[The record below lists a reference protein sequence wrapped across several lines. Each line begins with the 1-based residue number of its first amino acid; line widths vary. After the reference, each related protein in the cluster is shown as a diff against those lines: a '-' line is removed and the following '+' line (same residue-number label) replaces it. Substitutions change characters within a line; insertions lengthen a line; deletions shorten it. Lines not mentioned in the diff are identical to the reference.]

1 MAFFNRNKKIK
12 KKKGNAPEE
21 NQITSAEIARQR
33 AEDIQSNYDSDE
45 LPEKS
50 YDALSEE
57 NYGEE
62 IPEANNA
69 PEDLDPL
76 LSGGLD
82 DRMLSFDDDV
92 ERDIEEESENSPL
105 EEEEE
110 KSTHDFFAGVELPDE
125 NIGDLS
131 ETDKSF
137 DGLYEVGDDL
147 DGENLEEDSDEITGE
162 KDEGFS
168 PEISPEE
175 SHGDDI
181 PSATEV
187 AEGEEELND
196 EDLVQCLN
204 DVIEDQLI
212 EEEEEPSPDG
222 MASKTQIYMA
232 MQVFDSES
240 GEFDMQG
247 VDNQLIFDTDDED
260 SFGFSCHK
268 DEEKPQEQFN
278 AEDNKFDT
286 SEED

>member
-12 KKKGNAPEE
+12 KKKGNTPEE

-57 NYGEE
+57 NYGEG

-82 DRMLSFDDDV
+82 DSMLSFDDDV
-92 ERDIEEESENSPL
+92 ERDIEEKSENSPL

-110 KSTHDFFAGVELPDE
+110 GKHDFFAGVELPDE
-125 NIGDLS
+125 NMGDLS

-175 SHGDDI
+175 SYEADT

-212 EEEEEPSPDG
+212 EEEETPSPDG

-278 AEDNKFDT
+278 AEDYMFDT

>member
-33 AEDIQSNYDSDE
+33 AEDIQSNYDSDD
-45 LPEKS
+45 LPEES
-50 YDALSEE
+50 
-57 NYGEE
+57 YGEE
-62 IPEANNA
+62 ISEANNIPEANNT

-82 DRMLSFDDDV
+82 DSMLSFDDDV

-110 KSTHDFFAGVELPDE
+110 STHDFFAGVELPDE
-125 NIGDLS
+125 NVGDLS

-137 DGLYEVGDDL
+137 DGLYEVGEDL
-147 DGENLEEDSDEITGE
+147 DGENLEEDSNEVTGE
-162 KDEGFS
+162 EDEGFS

-181 PSATEV
+181 PSASEI
-187 AEGEEELND
+187 AEGEEQLND

-204 DVIEDQLI
+204 DVIEDQVI
-212 EEEEEPSPDG
+212 DDDTEEKSNNG

-260 SFGFSCHK
+260 SFEFSCHN
-268 DEEKPQEQFN
+268 DEEKPKEQYN
-278 AEDNKFDT
+278 VEDYMFDT
-286 SEED
+286 SEEE

>member
-33 AEDIQSNYDSDE
+33 AEDIQSNYDSDD
-45 LPEKS
+45 LPEER
-50 YDALSEE
+50 YDEEISEA
-57 NYGEE
+57 NS
-62 IPEANNA
+62 IPEANNT

-82 DRMLSFDDDV
+82 DNMLSFDDDV

-110 KSTHDFFAGVELPDE
+110 STHDFFAGVELPDE
-125 NIGDLS
+125 NVGDLS

-137 DGLYEVGDDL
+137 DGLYEVGEHL
-147 DGENLEEDSDEITGE
+147 DGEHLEEDSGE
-162 KDEGFS
+162 EDEGIS

-175 SHGDDI
+175 FHADDI
-181 PSATEV
+181 PSASEI
-187 AEGEEELND
+187 AEGEEQLND

-204 DVIEDQLI
+204 DVIEDQVI
-212 EEEEEPSPDG
+212 DDATEEESNNG

-260 SFGFSCHK
+260 SFEFSCHNDK
-268 DEEKPQEQFN
+268 EKPQEQYN
-278 AEDNKFDT
+278 VEDYMFDT
-286 SEED
+286 SEEE

>member
-50 YDALSEE
+50 YDALSEA
-57 NYGEE
+57 NN
-62 IPEANNA
+62 IPEANNT

-82 DRMLSFDDDV
+82 DSMLSFDDDV

-110 KSTHDFFAGVELPDE
+110 STHDFFAGVELPDE
-125 NIGDLS
+125 NVGDLS

-137 DGLYEVGDDL
+137 DGLYEVGEDL
-147 DGENLEEDSDEITGE
+147 DGENLEEDSGE
-162 KDEGFS
+162 EDEGIS

-181 PSATEV
+181 PSASEI
-187 AEGEEELND
+187 AEGEEQLND

-204 DVIEDQLI
+204 DVIEDQVI
-212 EEEEEPSPDG
+212 DDDTEEESNND

-260 SFGFSCHK
+260 SFEFSCHN
-268 DEEKPQEQFN
+268 DEEKPKEQYN
-278 AEDNKFDT
+278 AEDYMFDT
-286 SEED
+286 SEEE

>member
-50 YDALSEE
+50 YDALPEE
-57 NYGEE
+57 NYGDE

-82 DRMLSFDDDV
+82 DSMLSFDDDV

-110 KSTHDFFAGVELPDE
+110 STHDFFAGVELPDE
-125 NIGDLS
+125 NVGDLS

-137 DGLYEVGDDL
+137 DGLYEVGEDL
-147 DGENLEEDSDEITGE
+147 DGENLEEGSGE
-162 KDEGFS
+162 EDEGFS

-175 SHGDDI
+175 SHEDDI
-181 PSATEV
+181 PSASEI
-187 AEGEEELND
+187 AKGEEQLND

-260 SFGFSCHK
+260 SFEFSCHK

-278 AEDNKFDT
+278 AEDYMFDT

>member
-33 AEDIQSNYDSDE
+33 AEDIQSNYDSDD
-45 LPEKS
+45 LP
-50 YDALSEE
+50 EE

-62 IPEANNA
+62 ISEANNIPEVNNT

-76 LSGGLD
+76 LSGGL
-82 DRMLSFDDDV
+82 DDDV

-110 KSTHDFFAGVELPDE
+110 STHDFFAGVELPDE
-125 NIGDLS
+125 NVGDLS

-137 DGLYEVGDDL
+137 DGLYEVGEDL
-147 DGENLEEDSDEITGE
+147 DGENLEEDSGE
-162 KDEGFS
+162 EDEGFS
-168 PEISPEE
+168 QEISPEE
-175 SHGDDI
+175 SHEDDI
-181 PSATEV
+181 PSASEI
-187 AEGEEELND
+187 AEGEEQLND

-204 DVIEDQLI
+204 DVIEDQI
-212 EEEEEPSPDG
+212 FDDATEEESNNG

-260 SFGFSCHK
+260 SFEFSCHN
-268 DEEKPQEQFN
+268 DEEKPKEQYN
-278 AEDNKFDT
+278 VEDYMFDT
-286 SEED
+286 SEEE

>member
-33 AEDIQSNYDSDE
+33 AEDIQSNYDSDD
-45 LPEKS
+45 LPEER
-50 YDALSEE
+50 YD
-57 NYGEE
+57 EE
-62 IPEANNA
+62 ISEANNI

-82 DRMLSFDDDV
+82 DNMLSFDDDV
-92 ERDIEEESENSPL
+92 ERDIEKESENSPL

-110 KSTHDFFAGVELPDE
+110 GSTHDFFAGVELPDE
-125 NIGDLS
+125 NVGDLS

-137 DGLYEVGDDL
+137 DGLYEVGEDL
-147 DGENLEEDSDEITGE
+147 DGENLEEDSGEVTDEE
-162 KDEGFS
+162 DEGFS

-175 SHGDDI
+175 SHWDDI
-181 PSATEV
+181 PSASEI
-187 AEGEEELND
+187 AEGEEQLND

-204 DVIEDQLI
+204 DVIEDQVI
-212 EEEEEPSPDG
+212 DDATEEEPNNG

-260 SFGFSCHK
+260 SFEFSCHN
-268 DEEKPQEQFN
+268 DEEKPKEQYN
-278 AEDNKFDT
+278 AEDYMFDT
-286 SEED
+286 SEEE

>member
-62 IPEANNA
+62 IQEANNA

-82 DRMLSFDDDV
+82 DSMLSFDDDV
-92 ERDIEEESENSPL
+92 ERDIEEKSENSTL
-105 EEEEE
+105 EEEEGE
-110 KSTHDFFAGVELPDE
+110 HDFFAGVELPDE
-125 NIGDLS
+125 NMGDLS

-147 DGENLEEDSDEITGE
+147 DGENLEEDSDGITGE

-175 SHGDDI
+175 SYETDT
-181 PSATEV
+181 PNATEV

-278 AEDNKFDT
+278 VEDYMFDT

>member
-12 KKKGNAPEE
+12 KKKGNTPEE

-57 NYGEE
+57 NYGEG

-82 DRMLSFDDDV
+82 DSMLSFDDDV
-92 ERDIEEESENSPL
+92 ERDIEEKSENSPL

-110 KSTHDFFAGVELPDE
+110 GKHDFFAGVELPDE
-125 NIGDLS
+125 NMGDLS

-175 SHGDDI
+175 SYEADT

-212 EEEEEPSPDG
+212 EEEETPSLDG

-278 AEDNKFDT
+278 AEDYMFDT

>member
-33 AEDIQSNYDSDE
+33 AEDIQSNYDSDD
-45 LPEKS
+45 LPEER
-50 YDALSEE
+50 YDEEISEA
-57 NYGEE
+57 NN
-62 IPEANNA
+62 IPEANNT

-82 DRMLSFDDDV
+82 DNMLSFDDDV
-92 ERDIEEESENSPL
+92 ERDIEKESENSPL
-105 EEEEE
+105 EEEEG
-110 KSTHDFFAGVELPDE
+110 STHDFFAGVELPDE
-125 NIGDLS
+125 NVGDLS

-137 DGLYEVGDDL
+137 DGLYEVGDAL
-147 DGENLEEDSDEITGE
+147 DGDDLEEDSDDKGE
-162 KDEGFS
+162 DFS

-175 SHGDDI
+175 SHEDDL
-181 PSATEV
+181 PSASEV

-278 AEDNKFDT
+278 AEDYMFDT

>member
-33 AEDIQSNYDSDE
+33 AEDIQSNYDSDD
-45 LPEKS
+45 LPEER
-50 YDALSEE
+50 YDEEISEA
-57 NYGEE
+57 NN
-62 IPEANNA
+62 IPEANNT

-82 DRMLSFDDDV
+82 DNMLSFDDDV
-92 ERDIEEESENSPL
+92 ERDIEKESENSPL

-110 KSTHDFFAGVELPDE
+110 GSTHDFFVGVELPDE
-125 NIGDLS
+125 NVGDLS

-137 DGLYEVGDDL
+137 DGLYEVGEDL
-147 DGENLEEDSDEITGE
+147 DGENLEEDSGEVTDEE
-162 KDEGFS
+162 DEGFS

-181 PSATEV
+181 PSASEI
-187 AEGEEELND
+187 AEGEEQLND

-204 DVIEDQLI
+204 DVIEDQVI
-212 EEEEEPSPDG
+212 DDATEEESNNG

-240 GEFDMQG
+240 
-247 VDNQLIFDTDDED
+247 VRVY
-260 SFGFSCHK
+260 
-268 DEEKPQEQFN
+268 
-278 AEDNKFDT
+278 
-286 SEED
+286 

>member
-33 AEDIQSNYDSDE
+33 AEDIQSNYDSDD
-45 LPEKS
+45 LPEER
-50 YDALSEE
+50 YD
-57 NYGEE
+57 EE
-62 IPEANNA
+62 ISEANNI

-82 DRMLSFDDDV
+82 DNMLSFDDDV
-92 ERDIEEESENSPL
+92 ERDIEKESENSPL
-105 EEEEE
+105 EEEEG
-110 KSTHDFFAGVELPDE
+110 SIHDFFAGVELPDE
-125 NIGDLS
+125 NVGDLS

-137 DGLYEVGDDL
+137 DGLYEVGEDL
-147 DGENLEEDSDEITGE
+147 DGENLEEDSGEVTDEE
-162 KDEGFS
+162 DEGFS

-181 PSATEV
+181 PSASEI
-187 AEGEEELND
+187 AEGEEQLND

-204 DVIEDQLI
+204 DVIEDQVI
-212 EEEEEPSPDG
+212 DDATEEESDNG

-260 SFGFSCHK
+260 SFEFSCHN
-268 DEEKPQEQFN
+268 DEEKPKEQYN
-278 AEDNKFDT
+278 VEDYMFDT
-286 SEED
+286 SEEE

>member
-33 AEDIQSNYDSDE
+33 AEDIQSNYDSDD
-45 LPEKS
+45 LPEER
-50 YDALSEE
+50 YDEEISEA
-57 NYGEE
+57 NN
-62 IPEANNA
+62 IPEANNT

-82 DRMLSFDDDV
+82 DNMLSFDDDV
-92 ERDIEEESENSPL
+92 ERDIEKESENSPL

-110 KSTHDFFAGVELPDE
+110 GSTHDFFAGVELPDE
-125 NIGDLS
+125 NVGDLS

-137 DGLYEVGDDL
+137 DGLYEVGEDL
-147 DGENLEEDSDEITGE
+147 DGENLEEDSGEVTDEE
-162 KDEGFS
+162 DEGFS

-181 PSATEV
+181 PSASEI
-187 AEGEEELND
+187 AEGEEQLND

-204 DVIEDQLI
+204 DVIEDQVI
-212 EEEEEPSPDG
+212 DDATEEESNNG

-260 SFGFSCHK
+260 SFEFSCHN
-268 DEEKPQEQFN
+268 DEEKPQEQCN
-278 AEDNKFDT
+278 VEDYMFDT
-286 SEED
+286 SEEE

>member
-33 AEDIQSNYDSDE
+33 AEDIQSNYDSDD
-45 LPEKS
+45 LPEES
-50 YDALSEE
+50 Y
-57 NYGEE
+57 NEE
-62 IPEANNA
+62 ISEANNT

-82 DRMLSFDDDV
+82 DNMLSFDDDV

-110 KSTHDFFAGVELPDE
+110 STHDFFAGVELPDE
-125 NIGDLS
+125 NVGDLS

-137 DGLYEVGDDL
+137 DGLYEVGEDL
-147 DGENLEEDSDEITGE
+147 DGENLEEDSGE
-162 KDEGFS
+162 EDEGFS

-181 PSATEV
+181 PSASEI
-187 AEGEEELND
+187 AEGEEQLND

-204 DVIEDQLI
+204 DVIEDQVI
-212 EEEEEPSPDG
+212 DDVTEEESNNG

-260 SFGFSCHK
+260 SFEFSCHN
-268 DEEKPQEQFN
+268 DEEKPKEQYN
-278 AEDNKFDT
+278 VEDYMFDT
-286 SEED
+286 SEEE

>member
-33 AEDIQSNYDSDE
+33 AEDIQSNYDSDD
-45 LPEKS
+45 LPEES
-50 YDALSEE
+50 YD
-57 NYGEE
+57 EE
-62 IPEANNA
+62 ISEANNTPKSNNT

-82 DRMLSFDDDV
+82 DSMLSFDDDV
-92 ERDIEEESENSPL
+92 ERDIEEESENFPL

-110 KSTHDFFAGVELPDE
+110 STHDFFAGVELPDE
-125 NIGDLS
+125 NVGDLS

-137 DGLYEVGDDL
+137 DGLYEVGEDL
-147 DGENLEEDSDEITGE
+147 DGENLEED
-162 KDEGFS
+162 EGFS
-168 PEISPEE
+168 PENSPEE
-175 SHGDDI
+175 FHEDDI
-181 PSATEV
+181 PSASEI
-187 AEGEEELND
+187 AEGEEQLND
-196 EDLVQCLN
+196 EDLIQCLN

-212 EEEEEPSPDG
+212 EEEKEPSPDG

-260 SFGFSCHK
+260 SFEFSCHN
-268 DEEKPQEQFN
+268 DEEKPKEQYN
-278 AEDNKFDT
+278 VEDYMFDT
-286 SEED
+286 SEEE

>member
-33 AEDIQSNYDSDE
+33 AEDIQSNYDSDD
-45 LPEKS
+45 LPEER
-50 YDALSEE
+50 YD
-57 NYGEE
+57 EE
-62 IPEANNA
+62 ISEANNI

-82 DRMLSFDDDV
+82 DNMLSFDDDV
-92 ERDIEEESENSPL
+92 ERDIEKESENSPL

-110 KSTHDFFAGVELPDE
+110 GSTHDFFAGVELPDE
-125 NIGDLS
+125 NVGDLS

-137 DGLYEVGDDL
+137 DGLYEVGEDL
-147 DGENLEEDSDEITGE
+147 DGENLEEDSGEVTDEE
-162 KDEGFS
+162 DEGFS

-181 PSATEV
+181 PSASEI
-187 AEGEEELND
+187 AEGEEQLND

-204 DVIEDQLI
+204 DVIEDQVI
-212 EEEEEPSPDG
+212 DDAVEEESNNG

-268 DEEKPQEQFN
+268 DEERPQEQFN
-278 AEDNKFDT
+278 AEDYMFDT

>member
-82 DRMLSFDDDV
+82 DSMLSFDDDV
-92 ERDIEEESENSPL
+92 ERDIEEESENSTL

-110 KSTHDFFAGVELPDE
+110 KSAHDFFAGVELPDE
-125 NIGDLS
+125 NMGDLS

-137 DGLYEVGDDL
+137 DGLYKIGDALDGDD
-147 DGENLEEDSDEITGE
+147 LEEDSDDKG
-162 KDEGFS
+162 DGFS
-168 PEISPEE
+168 PEISPEK

-181 PSATEV
+181 PSASEI
-187 AEGEEELND
+187 AEGEEQLND

-204 DVIEDQLI
+204 DVIEDQVI
-212 EEEEEPSPDG
+212 DDATEEEPNNG

-278 AEDNKFDT
+278 AEDYMFDT
-286 SEED
+286 SEEE

>member
-33 AEDIQSNYDSDE
+33 AEDIQSNYDSDD
-45 LPEKS
+45 LPEER
-50 YDALSEE
+50 YD
-57 NYGEE
+57 EE
-62 IPEANNA
+62 ISEANNI

-82 DRMLSFDDDV
+82 DNMLSFDDDV
-92 ERDIEEESENSPL
+92 ERDIEKESENSPL

-110 KSTHDFFAGVELPDE
+110 EGSTHDFFAGVELPDE
-125 NIGDLS
+125 NVGDLS

-137 DGLYEVGDDL
+137 DGLYEVGEDL
-147 DGENLEEDSDEITGE
+147 DGENLEEDSGEVTDEE
-162 KDEGFS
+162 DEGFS

-175 SHGDDI
+175 SHEDDI
-181 PSATEV
+181 PSASEI
-187 AEGEEELND
+187 AEGEEQLND

-204 DVIEDQLI
+204 DVIEDQVI
-212 EEEEEPSPDG
+212 DDATEEESNNG

-260 SFGFSCHK
+260 SFEFSCHN
-268 DEEKPQEQFN
+268 DEEKPKEQYN
-278 AEDNKFDT
+278 VEDYMFDT
-286 SEED
+286 SEEE